1 MFVIGVV
8 ILILVLIV
16 ALFSVFG
23 IKLKNEEGEK
33 QDSKE
38 CDYNVKE

>member
-23 IKLKNEEGEK
+23 IKLKDEEEK

>member
-8 ILILVLIV
+8 ILILALIV
-16 ALFSVFG
+16 ALFSAFG
-23 IKLKNEEGEK
+23 IKLKNEEEEK